1 METGEFFCFLIE
13 IDVIPLPVV
22 PEELFCSISSP
33 FMQPYLCFDLVC
45 CHQESLSLPP
55 VARGRPSPAAVC
67 LMPPL
72 TKVYF
77 LDNMSLFEAT
87 FLPLRRKKERK
98 SPFPVL
104 LFIFSYFPPFFP
116 CFFFSFLFSW
126 QIGVGLWAA
135 NPGAT
140 PGYYSTVPTSPR
152 PRSRSRS
159 SVPSTSPMEYLGGQT
174 GPADLYILFL
184 SPRFAAS
191 FLDKRRE

>member
-1 METGEFFCFLIE
+1 METGEFFCFLTE

-77 LDNMSLFEAT
+77 LDNMSLFEPT

-116 CFFFSFLFSW
+116 CFFFLSFLAGRQEWDF
-126 QIGVGLWAA
+126 GLRI
-135 NPGAT
+135 PGLPPVIT
-140 PGYYSTVPTSPR
+140 RRSPLPPAR
-152 PRSRSRS
+152 
-159 SVPSTSPMEYLGGQT
+159 GA
-174 GPADLYILFL
+174 GPAPQ
-184 SPRFAAS
+184 SPPHPQWNT
-191 FLDKRRE
+191 